1 MTSKRRFTRIPFD
14 TLAFLVSDTA
24 RHETEL
30 LDISL
35 NGALV
40 NDPQANELNLDDTV
54 RLEVHLQDPG
64 KVITMVGHIAHREN
78 ERLGIHCETI
88 DLDSI
93 TQLRRLVELN
103 LDDPGMLHRELA
115 ALLDAN

>member
-1 MTSKRRFTRIPFD
+1 MPSKRRFTRIPFD
-14 TLAFLVSDTA
+14 TLAVLVSDTF

-40 NDPQANELNLDDTV
+40 TDPQAGELKLDDAI
-54 RLEVHLQDPG
+54 RLEIHLQDPS
-64 KVITMVGHIAHREN
+64 KVITMVGHVAHREN

-103 LDDPGMLHRELA
+103 LGDTDMLHRELA
-115 ALLDAN
+115 ALLDSN